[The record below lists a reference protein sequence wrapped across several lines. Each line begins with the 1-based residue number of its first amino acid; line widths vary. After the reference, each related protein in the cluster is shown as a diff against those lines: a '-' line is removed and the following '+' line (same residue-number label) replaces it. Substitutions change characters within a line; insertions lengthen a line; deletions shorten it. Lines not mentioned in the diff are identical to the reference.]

1 MTGTED
7 ILLVAESQLARELA
21 RQLGPERT
29 LTRHDPYDALME
41 LNRREWS
48 AVVLAAPQADFPGL
62 CRAAR
67 RLQGDRSVFAVCPPS
82 VEPEIRRLTEGALD
96 DYVLWPPRPGDL
108 DPVLAACRKVV
119 PAGPDDG
126 PAEEDAAAP
135 EGELA
140 QAAKSDPEESAS
152 EAPAEVGEQVASQP
166 QPPSAEAAEDSPAST
181 GQYAHTDAADQSSA
195 PHAPLN
201 GESPPRLPA
210 APVPAQPMNRPQ
222 NQSADGPQM
231 EPVGLAQPARTL
243 DAGRCLA
250 ELIRSATSIS
260 ALESRLQRVLGEAL
274 RRELVCVD
282 AEELSPDAHP
292 IVMFGGEQTRA
303 LVPADGAASPSLQ
316 DSPVVT
322 LVRQCLPSLVETA
335 RRTQT
340 LYRLS
345 ITDHLTGAYN
355 RRYFYRRTDQI
366 LLRAR
371 QQNHPVTLLL
381 YDIDNFKRYNDQYGY
396 AAGDDILRETTQLIQ
411 RITRAHDVVARI
423 GGDEFAVL
431 FWDADRPRSPNS
443 QPPENAQVL
452 ADRFRDEVTHHEF
465 AALGPE
471 ARGVLSI
478 SGGLAS
484 FPGDGATCKELL
496 RQANRALNDAKRSGK
511 NAIMLVGQQ

>member
-7 ILLVAESQLARELA
+7 ILLIAESQLANELA

-108 DPVLAACRKVV
+108 DPVLAACRKTV
-119 PAGPDDG
+119 PAGPDETL
-126 PAEEDAAAP
+126 AEEHAAAP
-135 EGELA
+135 EDQLA
-140 QAAKSDPEESAS
+140 QSAETGPDGSAS
-152 EAPAEVGEQVASQP
+152 QGPAETAEHLAPEPEAPSSEPVDGP
-166 QPPSAEAAEDSPAST
+166 QDPT
-181 GQYAHTDAADQSSA
+181 GQYAHTDQVGEPSV
-195 PHAPLN
+195 PQVPLN
-201 GESPPRLPA
+201 GESPTRLPV
-210 APVPAQPMNRPQ
+210 APAPARPIDRPQSQSAHAPRNEPTGHAQPT
-222 NQSADGPQM
+222 G
-231 EPVGLAQPARTL
+231 TL

-250 ELIRSATSIS
+250 ELIRSATSVS
-260 ALESRLQRVLGEAL
+260 ALESKLQRVLGEVL

-292 IVMFGGEQTRA
+292 VVMFGGEQTRA
-303 LVPADGAASPSLQ
+303 LVPADGSASPSLQ

-322 LVRQCLPSLVETA
+322 LVRQCLPTLVETA

-345 ITDHLTGAYN
+345 ISDHLTGAYN

-431 FWDADRPRSPNS
+431 FWDADRPRSPTS

-511 NAIMLVGQQ
+511 NAIMLVGQP